1 MESKK
6 VTRFFSGPLMKQ
18 NIKSNWALCL
28 AILLIMLLL
37 GNVVNYA
44 MSLMQADKTNV
55 DIAEYQEDFYTYLGA
70 LAAYDIMMDEN
81 LSYDD
86 FVNRENDDTYDMV
99 FEMLST
105 QMNVSLSVEDFEA
118 VIAGLEKGG
127 VPIDTYEKAFEYTF
141 ALKQTEGVFNKEE
154 LTIAEC
160 LTTTLEMMGVS
171 SELVEKMSEMDT
183 AAMMNQMYFTVMGL
197 LPVFILIVI
206 LANGLIADQV
216 DRGSMAYVLST
227 PTKRSAVAITQ
238 MLFMIVVPAILIG
251 IVCVSRI
258 GTTYLFYDEVNS
270 KSIVMLYFGMY
281 ILTEAVSAICY
292 LASCLF
298 SQSKKAMGLGGGLAT
313 WFFMASLLGMFG
325 SENMVNTGMGVEE
338 LSIFNKLTLI
348 GLYDIQNI
356 STVGTENVC
365 YDFVWKLVVL
375 GVIAI
380 VCYVAGAVRFT
391 KKDLPL

>member
-118 VIAGLEKGG
+118 VIAL
-127 VPIDTYEKAFEYTF
+127 
-141 ALKQTEGVFNKEE
+141 
-154 LTIAEC
+154 
-160 LTTTLEMMGVS
+160 S
-171 SELVEKMSEMDT
+171 
-183 AAMMNQMYFTVMGL
+183 
-197 LPVFILIVI
+197 LIHI
-206 LANGLIADQV
+206 
-216 DRGSMAYVLST
+216 
-227 PTKRSAVAITQ
+227 
-238 MLFMIVVPAILIG
+238 
-251 IVCVSRI
+251 
-258 GTTYLFYDEVNS
+258 
-270 KSIVMLYFGMY
+270 
-281 ILTEAVSAICY
+281 
-292 LASCLF
+292 
-298 SQSKKAMGLGGGLAT
+298 
-313 WFFMASLLGMFG
+313 
-325 SENMVNTGMGVEE
+325 
-338 LSIFNKLTLI
+338 
-348 GLYDIQNI
+348 
-356 STVGTENVC
+356 
-365 YDFVWKLVVL
+365 
-375 GVIAI
+375 
-380 VCYVAGAVRFT
+380 
-391 KKDLPL
+391 